1 MTEIRRRPGTKCH
14 IREKEKFPCLDSTY
28 KKYMKTLKSE
38 VTHSIFPFFLGRKL
52 QNEFLHVLWHGDI
65 FQGGVPKFFFRSL
78 IRLQCTFPIFPLS
91 QISDRY
97 RGDYSRQTIRENR
110 ATTYEHIFK
119 YLPSG
124 IDSTIENINKTSSL
138 LFPNTKCRYHR
149 FVLFLPSD
157 LFFFAAGLL
166 IKRRGLKVV

>member
-1 MTEIRRRPGTKCH
+1 MNSFMCFDMGT
-14 IREKEKFPCLDSTY
+14 
-28 KKYMKTLKSE
+28 
-38 VTHSIFPFFLGRKL
+38 FFRAGS
-52 QNEFLHVLWHGDI
+52 
-65 FQGGVPKFFFRSL
+65 PSFFFRSL

-149 FVLFLPSD
+149 LFYSSPRLS
-157 LFFFAAGLL
+157 FFFAAGLL
-166 IKRRGLKVV
+166 IKREPPRSKQGKSVLIACFDFSEAKEVRYLKTKEIFFLDDFFLFD